1 MATYTNR
8 VLVLSGGAPLTLAAA
23 DVLDMRGVGL
33 SFTESAGE
41 NQYTRFAVGASS
53 FDLTMK
59 DSSNVTKF
67 SVASA
72 SGNTAIVGTAVIT
85 GNVDAND
92 GLDVAGGALTF
103 TGTEGSWTFA
113 EANSALTQ
121 TGTGTV
127 TLTGNLDATL
137 GLDVTGG
144 PFVVGANKFTVA
156 VATGDTVIAGNLTV
170 QGTEYIIHSEEV
182 LIADNH
188 LYLNAEYTVAVAQT
202 GGLVINTLPSGT
214 AGKRAAVIA
223 TGFTAAVVDPAAN
236 AYVYVTTGKTFA
248 TADIIQVSGA
258 ANPKNDGI
266 YEVLAYNDTTGKLT
280 IRGIGVTARV
290 EDFTESDFATDA
302 TVQGD
307 VVVVNLSVLR
317 AGTDGKW
324 ETSYAAATPFVFTDI
339 DASVTL
345 QEAYDNSGAQPII
358 LMDDNDAAALSFDST
373 GKVGILKLV
382 TTDGSEAVSMSGN
395 LGVSGTLGVTLQAD
409 FAANVDASFG
419 IDIDADSKSLT
430 IGAGAD
436 FGILHDGT
444 DTTMTSATGDLI
456 IDNTLVT
463 GSTIMRLGTDTSATD
478 FQVQNNSAASYFTVD
493 ASGVVGLSVAGKATT
508 VAGSMAVTQALTL
521 SSTSSQ
527 VVTLVSAGALAT
539 TTLTENHATNDGT
552 ALSVGITQGATG
564 RTGGALTGLL
574 VTAVSNTADV
584 DYQMNA
590 LTLNAN
596 TVGGPPGAGA
606 NISAIRVGQGFG
618 KLMDLT
624 AMGSG
629 TSKINLADNQSS
641 AFSVAEAASIYMTFV
656 TTDGAEAVNFS
667 KNVGITGN
675 LAQSTGTAVLTTN
688 GNSSFTSSGSL
699 TFTAGGASVWSASVG
714 DLTLQA
720 STNSLILTS
729 AEATA
734 DAIRIN
740 ASNAAGGI
748 DADAGTGGIAL
759 DATGASHFTLTG
771 AVDLTLYSTAG
782 SVIVQGGEAAVD
794 AVRIYASNA
803 AGGIDIDAGAT
814 SGAIAVN
821 AGGAINLTAGAGS
834 AWGITGTL
842 DLDASG
848 ALAIN
853 SSAGTISLG
862 NDAVA
867 QNISIGTA
875 GARTIALGNTTN
887 DTAVN
892 ITSGAAAT
900 ITVGSL
906 SAADDLTI
914 SVTGTTD
921 SSLVLSSTGTG
932 VDAVKISGVAGNGTG
947 GVDIDSGTGGIAV
960 DSTGAISIDSAAA
973 SNFTVTGAFD
983 LTLSSSGGSAIVS
996 GGEAAADAVKI
1007 QAGAVGGGIDIDAG
1021 TAGIAID
1028 STGAI
1033 ALNGAAAS
1041 NFSVS
1046 GAGIDMTIASA
1057 AGRSVLQ
1064 GGEAAVDAVYI
1075 VASDGAG
1082 GIDVNAGTGGI
1093 TIDTTGALS
1102 LDSAAASNF
1111 TVTGAFDLTLYS
1123 TAGSVNIQGGEAA
1136 VNAIYLNASN
1146 AAGGID
1152 VNAGT
1157 GGVTIDTTD
1166 GGGISIDAIGA
1177 PSNFSLASTADADDL
1192 TVAVTGTNNSSLVL
1206 SSTGTGVDAV
1216 KIIGLAAASTG
1227 GVDIDS
1233 GTGGITIDSTGAVS
1247 IDSAA
1252 ASNFTVTGAFD
1263 LTLSSSGGSAIVS
1276 GGEAAADAVKIQAGA
1291 VGGGIDIDAGTAG
1304 IAIDSTGAIALNGAA
1319 ASNFSVSGAGI
1330 DMTIASAAGRSVLQG
1345 GEAAVDAVY
1354 IVASDGAGGIDVN
1367 AGTGGIT
1374 IDTTGA
1380 LSLDSAAASNFTVTG
1395 AFDLTLYSTAGSVN
1409 IQGGEAAVNAI
1420 YLNASNAA
1428 GGIDVNAGTGGVTI
1442 DTTDGGG
1449 ISIDAIGAPS
1459 NFSLASTADADD
1471 LTVAVTGTNNSSL
1484 VLSST
1489 GTGVDAVKIIG
1500 LAAAS
1505 TGGVDIDSGTGG
1517 ITIDSTGAVSIDS
1530 AAASNFTVT
1539 GAFDL
1544 TLYSTVGSVNI
1555 QGGEAAV
1562 NAIYLNAS
1570 NAAGGVDIDTGTGGF
1585 ALDTAGGPIALTT
1598 GVAGDITLASV
1609 ESVIV
1614 TGSAFTA
1621 DVTGVIQ
1628 LDAAGASY
1636 FHVTGA
1642 DLSLYTETSGDVY
1655 ATAAGALVLT
1665 GSGSGVIMQATVGDI
1680 TLDTQDGGAISI
1692 DAIGAPSNITLTA
1705 TADADDLTI
1714 AVAGDFNASLVLT
1727 SSGTG
1732 VDAVAITA
1740 TAASGGIDVNAGT
1753 NGITVDTTG
1762 AISLDS
1768 AAASNFTVTGAFDL
1782 TLYTTLGS
1790 VVVQGGESAADA
1802 VRINASGANGGV
1814 DIDSLLGGITVDST
1828 GAISL
1833 DSTAASNF
1841 TVTGAVDL
1849 TLSSSAGSVLVQGG
1863 EAAVDAVTISST
1875 NAAGGVDINAG
1886 TGGLTLDTTD
1896 GGAISID
1903 AIGAPSNLTLA
1914 ATADAD
1920 DLTIAVTGAYNASL
1934 VLSSSGTGADAVQVK
1949 ATAGSMEILA
1959 EAGYITTYTATAG
1972 ETLAAGNIV
1981 CIDNAAGSPKAYKAE
1996 ADHANA
2002 PRKNVMGICVVGG
2015 SADATVKI
2023 MNFFGSKAVL
2033 STDLAALTPGVVLY
2047 LDTATAGGVTNV
2059 APSASGSVVFR
2070 VGFVY
2075 DSTADSIIYQPQ
2087 YIATNA

>member
-947 GVDIDSGTGGIAV
+947 GVDIDSGTGGI
-960 DSTGAISIDSAAA
+960 
-973 SNFTVTGAFD
+973 
-983 LTLSSSGGSAIVS
+983 
-996 GGEAAADAVKI
+996 
-1007 QAGAVGGGIDIDAG
+1007 
-1021 TAGIAID
+1021 
-1028 STGAI
+1028 
-1033 ALNGAAAS
+1033 
-1041 NFSVS
+1041 
-1046 GAGIDMTIASA
+1046 
-1057 AGRSVLQ
+1057 
-1064 GGEAAVDAVYI
+1064 
-1075 VASDGAG
+1075 
-1082 GIDVNAGTGGI
+1082 
-1093 TIDTTGALS
+1093 
-1102 LDSAAASNF
+1102 
-1111 TVTGAFDLTLYS
+1111 
-1123 TAGSVNIQGGEAA
+1123 
-1136 VNAIYLNASN
+1136 
-1146 AAGGID
+1146 
-1152 VNAGT
+1152 
-1157 GGVTIDTTD
+1157 
-1166 GGGISIDAIGA
+1166 
-1177 PSNFSLASTADADDL
+1177 
-1192 TVAVTGTNNSSLVL
+1192 
-1206 SSTGTGVDAV
+1206 
-1216 KIIGLAAASTG
+1216 
-1227 GVDIDS
+1227 
-1233 GTGGITIDSTGAVS
+1233 TIDSTGAVS